1 MIDNLIGLYICLSAI
16 YIVLTIFFQTTS
28 IVNMGLTNYIR
39 DMEVWLII
47 ANIIFIPSLTLLILV
62 LLVIEFIYIKP
73 KIFSWLFKK
82 PFKK

>member
-1 MIDNLIGLYICLSAI
+1 MIDNLIGLYICLSSI
-16 YIVLTIFFQTTS
+16 FIVLTTVLQITS
-28 IVNMGLTNYIR
+28 VVNMGLTNYIR

-47 ANIIFIPSLTLLILV
+47 ANIIFLPALILLILF
-62 LLVIEFIYIKP
+62 LSIIEFICVKP

>member
-16 YIVLTIFFQTTS
+16 FIVLTTVLQITS
-28 IVNMGLTNYIR
+28 VVNMGLTNYIR

-47 ANIIFIPSLTLLILV
+47 ANIIFLPALILLILF
-62 LLVIEFIYIKP
+62 LSIIEFICVKP

>member
-16 YIVLTIFFQTTS
+16 FIVLTTVLQITS
-28 IVNMGLTNYIR
+28 VVNMGLTNYIR

-47 ANIIFIPSLTLLILV
+47 ANIIFLPALILLILF
-62 LLVIEFIYIKP
+62 LSIIKFICVKP